1 MTAEHQ
7 PTVAN
12 KRTVKRYVIL
22 VAALVVAGAV
32 AVAMAFVIE
41 DRKDRDVAAQLE
53 STEFDLRNIGA
64 QIAGIKDANLR
75 TTNDFIAA
83 YAQVEP
89 LEREYEAKLQRF
101 SELYQHAREKDSHR
115 GLFDP
120 QRWRGRHHPDT
131 WEKVS
136 EIIVLVRQ
144 INEITKREIS
154 VVHAMALLPEAE
166 RAGFWHE
173 QFMPLAAQE
182 HALREQL
189 LVVGQGQGFDR
200 SIQ

>member
-7 PTVAN
+7 PIVAK
-12 KRTVKRYVIL
+12 KRAVKWY
-22 VAALVVAGAV
+22 AVVAGTAMV
-32 AVAMAFVIE
+32 VGAAMAITLTIE
-41 DRKDRDVAAQLE
+41 DRKDRNVAAQLD
-53 STEFDLRNIGA
+53 STEVDLRNIGA
-64 QIAGIKDANLR
+64 QIAGIKDADLR

-89 LEREYEAKLQRF
+89 LEKEYEAKLQGF
-101 SELYQHAREKDSHR
+101 SELYENARERDSHR
-115 GLFDP
+115 GLFDF

-136 EIIVLVRQ
+136 EIITLVRQ

-173 QFMPLAAQE
+173 QFLPLAAQE
-182 HALREQL
+182 HALRQQL
-189 LVVGQGQGFDR
+189 QIVGQGRAADSTTQ
-200 SIQ
+200 